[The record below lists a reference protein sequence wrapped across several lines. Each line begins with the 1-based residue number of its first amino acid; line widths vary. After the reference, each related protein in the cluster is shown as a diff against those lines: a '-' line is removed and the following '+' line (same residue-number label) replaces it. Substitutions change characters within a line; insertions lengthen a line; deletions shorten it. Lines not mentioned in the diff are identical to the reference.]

1 MTEANL
7 YLISTA
13 LLSLLYLSSALLY
26 LAKGEKVRQIIVK
39 LGYPGYLV
47 PVLIIVKLLAVAA
60 ILSRISVGLS
70 DLAYAGMFYHLAF
83 AVLAH
88 VGARDIKAALPEA
101 IGLVLIAGSFLTQN
115 AARERPSPYAVFGIE
130 AKGEAR

>member
-1 MTEANL
+1 MTETNL
-7 YLISTA
+7 YWIATA

-26 LAKGEKVRQIIVK
+26 LTRSEQVRQIIVK
-39 LGYPGYLV
+39 LGYPGYLL

-70 DLAYAGMFYHLAF
+70 DLAYAGMFYHLTL

-88 VGARDIKAALPEA
+88 LGVRDIKAALPA
-101 IGLVLIAGSFLTQN
+101 AVGLVLIAGSFLTQN
-115 AARERPSPYAVFGIE
+115 AAREMPSPYAPFGSEMIVD
-130 AKGEAR
+130 AR